1 MENEEQ
7 SKSDQESLKIS
18 SKLKQHPLCLRDLY
32 LDVNQRL
39 FGNDNHLKSTL
50 INPYEDLWKS

>member
-7 SKSDQESLKIS
+7 SKRDQELLKIS
-18 SKLKQHPLCLRDLY
+18 SKLKKDLLRDLY

-50 INPYEDLWKS
+50 INPYEDLWK

>member
-7 SKSDQESLKIS
+7 SKGDQESLKIS
-18 SKLKQHPLCLRDLY
+18 SKLKQDPLFLRDLY

-39 FGNDNHLKSTL
+39 LGNYNHLKSTL
-50 INPYEDLWKS
+50 INPYEDLWK

>member
-7 SKSDQESLKIS
+7 SKRDQESLKIS
-18 SKLKQHPLCLRDLY
+18 SKLKQDPLFLRDLY

-50 INPYEDLWKS
+50 INPYKDLWK